1 MTNNKQPESQKK
13 TLDPDLE
20 QWIFYL
26 SSIEQ
31 SSLHTIRAYRREVH
45 ELYTFCEKPL
55 RELVKKDIQ
64 SYIRHCAQ
72 KNLKPATIRR
82 KIAALS
88 SFYKRLIHLEII
100 KKNPTVSLSLPR
112 LPQSLPKSI
121 SQESA
126 KKLVENPIQEG
137 DYYIRNRAIL
147 ECLYGG
153 GLRVSEL
160 CQLNREHLTIKD
172 GKMTL
177 SVIGKGNKPRNVF
190 LPRLA
195 FLALQELFKTT
206 HYEPKSPLFQNCYGN
221 RLSQNAV
228 YKICRKSGKKN
239 EISQRVHPHVMRHS
253 YATHLLHKGADIRR
267 IQEFLGHK
275 SVETSKIYLKNTT
288 DRLSGSYA
296 QSHKQIKD
304 AVKKSKSTNYSTEQ
318 NTKHKILEN
327 KKET

>member
-1 MTNNKQPESQKK
+1 MTNNKQPESQKIP
-13 TLDPDLE
+13 LDPDLE
-20 QWIFYL
+20 QWLFYK

-31 SSLHTIRAYRREVH
+31 SSVNTIRAYRRELH
-45 ELYTFCEKPL
+45 ELHVFCKKPL
-55 RELVKKDIQ
+55 RDLLKKDLQ
-64 SYIRHCAQ
+64 SYIRNCAQ
-72 KNLKPATIRR
+72 RNLKPATIRR

-100 KKNPTVSLSLPR
+100 KKNPTASLSLPR
-112 LPQSLPKSI
+112 LPQALPKSI
-121 SQESA
+121 SLESA

-195 FLALQELFKTT
+195 YPALQELFETT
-206 HYEPKSPLFQNCYGN
+206 QY
-221 RLSQNAV
+221 
-228 YKICRKSGKKN
+228 
-239 EISQRVHPHVMRHS
+239 
-253 YATHLLHKGADIRR
+253 
-267 IQEFLGHK
+267 
-275 SVETSKIYLKNTT
+275 
-288 DRLSGSYA
+288 
-296 QSHKQIKD
+296 
-304 AVKKSKSTNYSTEQ
+304 KSTC
-318 NTKHKILEN
+318 
-327 KKET
+327 